1 MPWKDRAASVTPQA
15 ARTRQQAPR
24 AVQTRFAQS
33 RQQAAGRSRGNSPL
47 RRNFAR

>member
-24 AVQTRFAQS
+24 AVQNRFSSYGQGRRGAIARQYGS
-33 RQQAAGRSRGNSPL
+33 R
-47 RRNFAR
+47 AR